1 MSEHVLRPMRL
12 SWLRVPKL
20 WGSCDQGNDNDN
32 ILVSLQL
39 VVTLIPEELGEK
51 EHLRSVCFTLLE
63 YPKLY
68 FKQVKEDQVKQMDIE
83 NSFITKWKDT
93 QVSSKS

>member
-1 MSEHVLRPMRL
+1 MLA
-12 SWLRVPKL
+12 KL
-20 WGSCDQGNDNDN
+20 WSSCDQDDDNDGHPWSFC
-32 ILVSLQL
+32 SLFFIY
-39 VVTLIPEELGEK
+39 IPEELGEK
-51 EHLRSVCFTLLE
+51 EHPRSVYSTLLE

-93 QVSSKS
+93 QVSRKR

>member
-1 MSEHVLRPMRL
+1 MSTITP
-12 SWLRVPKL
+12 
-20 WGSCDQGNDNDN
+20 C
-32 ILVSLQL
+32 I
-39 VVTLIPEELGEK
+39 
-51 EHLRSVCFTLLE
+51 LLE

-93 QVSSKS
+93 QVSSIS